1 MFSDRGAM
9 KITLTVNQVA
19 GTRPAQPMTVTFDE
33 EGGSIGRR
41 DVNDWILP
49 DPERFISGRHAQID
63 FSNDVFYITDLSSN
77 GVFINGSTEPLG
89 KNNRAAL
96 EDGDNIN
103 IGDYQIDVVI
113 EKPVIQT
120 LQSENFEGFDDPFA
134 RMVDEQAGKN
144 IESSFLPPLE
154 PAEAEPRIEEE
165 YSLDEPE
172 TPDLETDELALE
184 QSALGQGSQDD
195 HLSDLNAVFNQGA
208 PIPEDWYQ
216 EDEKQDK
223 QSEPPIIPPLE
234 PTPPSLDELSSA
246 ETPAPAQ
253 PQIIPDDQSLIEPD
267 AQPIIDQQAIS
278 IPSQPI
284 ERELPPPAPPPRPA
298 EQTAPYQ
305 SRPADEANLRRVL
318 AESMEIPEASLAD
331 LPMQA
336 LLQNLGKILRTS
348 VNGTMS
354 MLRVRAQMKG
364 EFRMS
369 QTMIQPVENNPLKFS
384 INIEEAM
391 RHILNPKPSSGYLS
405 PVTAFEEAHEDI
417 EAHMMAVMVGM
428 QAALK
433 AVLQRFEPDMLE
445 QRLGQQALLEKLPL
459 YRHAKTW
466 ELFTELYSQIANEA
480 EDDFHQLFGRAFSH
494 AYEEQIRR
502 LESLKQTTSDSTD

>member
-1 MFSDRGAM
+1 MFSNRGTM

-19 GTRPAQPMTVTFDE
+19 GAPPAQPMTVTFDE

-41 DVNDWILP
+41 DENDWVLP
-49 DPERFISGRHAQID
+49 DPERFISGRHAQVD
-63 FSNDVFYITDLSSN
+63 FSEDSFYITDLSSN
-77 GVFINGSTEPLG
+77 GIFINRSAQPLG

-96 EDGDNIN
+96 QNGDTIN

-113 EKPVIQT
+113 EKPVVQT
-120 LQSENFEGFDDPFA
+120 LQSESFEGFDDPFA
-134 RMVDEQAGKN
+134 RMVDEQAGRD

-154 PAEAEPRIEEE
+154 SAEAQPRIEEE

-172 TPDLETDELALE
+172 TPSLETDESSLKSPALD
-184 QSALGQGSQDD
+184 QVSQGDN
-195 HLSDLNAVFNQGA
+195 LSDLNAVFNQGT

-216 EDEKQDK
+216 EDEAQGKQHDT
-223 QSEPPIIPPLE
+223 PVIPPLE
-234 PTPPSLDELSSA
+234 PMPPLDEISSA
-246 ETPAPAQ
+246 EIPAP
-253 PQIIPDDQSLIEPD
+253 PPLIPDDQPLIEPET
-267 AQPIIDQQAIS
+267 QPIFDQQVIPA
-278 IPSQPI
+278 PSQPI
-284 ERELPPPAPPPRPA
+284 ESERPAPPPPPPPPMER
-298 EQTAPYQ
+298 TAPYQ
-305 SRPADEANLRRVL
+305 SSPADEANLRHVL

-331 LPMQA
+331 LPMQE
-336 LLQNLGKILRTS
+336 LLQNLGKILRAS

-384 INIEEAM
+384 INIEDAL

-433 AVLQRFEPDMLE
+433 AVLQRFEPEMLE
-445 QRLGQQALLEKLPL
+445 KRLGQQALLEKLPL

-480 EDDFHQLFGRAFSH
+480 EDDFHQLFGRTFSH

-502 LESLKQTTSDSTD
+502 LESLKQAASGSTD